1 MIPKTPLRR
10 GLLPAATLLALAAAV
25 IPAGAANLAARTL
38 RISVSPAGVSTDGS
52 SAEAAVSG
60 DGRVVA
66 MSTTATDFAEADP
79 NGAIADVATLGL
91 VSGTRRLVSEGGD
104 GPSYAPVL
112 THDGGVVAFVSE
124 ATNLVGDDTNGVADV
139 FVRSG
144 AGPIVRVS
152 VASGGGQADGPSYQ
166 PDITADGRIVV
177 FTSAATN
184 LVPGDTNG
192 VPDVFAI
199 NLETGGTF
207 RLSVDIRGAQAN
219 GRSSQPAI
227 SGDGEIVAFESG
239 ASNLVE
245 GDTNGV
251 ADVFVRDL
259 QVNALERV
267 SISSAGKQQNKS
279 VIPPFTVTPDVTRDG
294 RFVVFESDATN
305 LVPTDRNA
313 KTDIFMRDRTRKTTA
328 LVSTDSENTQGNND
342 SFAPRITPDGRFV
355 AFESFASNLTPGQ
368 DGPRED
374 IFVRDLRRGG
384 TAVMTVTS
392 DGSPRAPEQVSQL
405 LQRPSLSADA
415 RVVAFGSTAPNLVP
429 DDGNGAEDVFI
440 RLTDAPHARFV
451 SRAGRIVRVKAD
463 DPRSNAHLC
472 RIDTRDAF
480 RCGDRIPLPRLS
492 KGRHILEV
500 RAGGPGMLFDTQP
513 LRVNVT
519 SDTRG
524 PRVRITQP
532 RGHRVKIIR
541 GTARDALSAVR
552 RVEVAVVYIAGGA
565 RSKPRCRALTNR
577 GFRTRSCSARVF
589 VRAEGLRNWQLE
601 LPTAIRGPIRVYA
614 RALDAS
620 GNRGRTAVIRFVL
633 L

>member
-1 MIPKTPLRR
+1 MIHNTPLGR
-10 GLLPAATLLALAAAV
+10 GVLAAAMLLV
-25 IPAGAANLAARTL
+25 LAAGVLPAGAANLPARTL
-38 RISVSPAGVSTDGS
+38 RLSITPAGTSTDGN
-52 SAEAAVSG
+52 SAEVAVSG

-66 MSTTATDFAEADP
+66 MSTTATDFVPGDP
-79 NGAIADVATLGL
+79 NGAVPDVATLG
-91 VSGTRRLVSEGGD
+91 VVTGTRLLVSEGGD

-112 THDGGVVAFVSE
+112 THDGGAAAFVSE

-152 VASGGGQADGPSYQ
+152 VPDGGGQADAPSYQ
-166 PDITADGRIVV
+166 PDITADGAVVV

-192 VPDVFAI
+192 TPDVFAR
-199 NLETGGTF
+199 NLETGRTF
-207 RLSVDIRGAQAN
+207 RLSVDVRGGQAN

-245 GDTNGV
+245 GDTNGI

-259 QVNALERV
+259 QVNSLDRV
-267 SISSAGKQQNKS
+267 SVSSTGRQQNKS
-279 VIPPFTVTPDVTRDG
+279 VIPPFTVTPDVSRDG
-294 RFVVFESDATN
+294 RYVVFESDATN
-305 LVPTDRNA
+305 LVATDRNG
-313 KTDIFMRDRTRKTTA
+313 KTDIFLRDRTRKTTA

-342 SFAPRITPDGRFV
+342 SFAPRITPNGRFI

-384 TAVMTVTS
+384 TAVVTVAS
-392 DGSPRAPEQVSQL
+392 DGSPRGPEQVSQL

-415 RVVAFGSTAPNLVP
+415 RVVAFGSTALNLVP
-429 DDGNGAEDVFI
+429 DDGNAAQDAFI
-440 RLTDAPHARFV
+440 RLTDPPHARLV
-451 SRAGRIVRVKAD
+451 SRDGRIIRVDAD
-463 DPRSNAHLC
+463 DPRADAHLC
-472 RIDTRDAF
+472 RIDARDPF
-480 RCGDRIPLPRLS
+480 RCGDRIRLPRLA
-492 KGRHILEV
+492 KGKHVLEV
-500 RAGGPGMLFDTQP
+500 RAGGAGMLFDTEP
-513 LRVNVT
+513 LRVDVT
-519 SDTRG
+519 ADTRG

-532 RGHRVKIIR
+532 RGRSVSVIR
-541 GTARDALSAVR
+541 GTARDAQSRIR
-552 RVEVAVVYIAGGA
+552 RVEVAVTYIAGGT
-565 RSKPRCRALTNR
+565 RSRPRCRVLTTS
-577 GFRTRSCSARVF
+577 GFRTRSCNSRVF
-589 VRAEGLRNWQLE
+589 VRATGTSSWRRE
-601 LPTAIRGPIRVYA
+601 LPSSIRGPIAVYA
-614 RALDAS
+614 RGYDAR